1 MYWFRFAVLVVVLTV
16 LQASLVDAI
25 AVSNLNIKPH
35 LLLIG
40 MVFFA
45 CYSNTY
51 DTILASFIIG
61 FASDLIG
68 PIMGPG
74 IISFGISGTLLA
86 YLRRAVTINKMPY
99 QAAVI
104 FVTGLFAGVLYYYLS
119 LFKAPASPANASIF
133 IFWIPLYSAILGPF
147 LFLPLAWWM
156 RIKTQR
162 FGRQ

>member
-1 MYWFRFAVLVVVLTV
+1 MYWFRFAVLVIVITV

-25 AVSNLNIKPH
+25 AVSNLNVKPY
-35 LLLIG
+35 LLLIAL
-40 MVFFA
+40 VFFA

-51 DTILASFIIG
+51 DTILASFLLGI
-61 FASDLIG
+61 AADLIG
-68 PIMGPG
+68 PVMGPG
-74 IISFGISGTLLA
+74 IISFGISGTMLA

-104 FVTGLFAGVLYYYLS
+104 FMTGLISGLMYYYLS
-119 LFKAPASPANASIF
+119 LFKAPAASSNMSVF
-133 IFWIPLYSAILGPF
+133 IFWVPLYSAVIGPF

-156 RIKTQR
+156 RIKTHR